1 MPLFLYLLSVLV
13 FSCLLTVFL
22 ILLFFAWRFAGALVA
37 WICCT
42 ETQTFAKD
50 EDGGYTG
57 GRTTPVLQ
65 GEDNY
70 HLNGGGHRSGGG
82 ASNRS
87 GGGASNL
94 RTILLLV
101 TTSSGDLVDANQ
113 QQQQQQQQHCLF
125 SASPTIEPE

>member
-50 EDGGYTG
+50 EDGRYTG

-65 GEDNY
+65 GGDNY
-70 HLNGGGHRSGGG
+70 HHLNGGGHRSGGG
-82 ASNRS
+82 ASNL
-87 GGGASNL
+87 G
-94 RTILLLV
+94 TILLLV
-101 TTSSGDLVDANQ
+101 TASSGELVDAN
-113 QQQQQQQQHCLF
+113 QQQQQQHCLF
-125 SASPTIEPE
+125 SASPTIEPDESSVDEQSL